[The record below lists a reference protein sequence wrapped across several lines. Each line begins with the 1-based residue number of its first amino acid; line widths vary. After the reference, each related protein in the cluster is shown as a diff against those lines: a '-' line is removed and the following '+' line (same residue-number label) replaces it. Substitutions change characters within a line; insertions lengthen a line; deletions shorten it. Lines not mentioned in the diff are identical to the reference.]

1 MDYAGSCFITGG
13 ANGAGFGQAQVF
25 GRLGCRVFIVDIR
38 AEALDA
44 AVGKLRKEGIDAHG
58 SQLDIMDR
66 KAYARVADEVERT
79 CGEPPRLL
87 FNTAGVSAFGPAE
100 ASTFDAYDWV
110 LGVNLGGV
118 INGMLTF
125 IPRMIKAAKGGHIVS
140 TASLGGFQGLEA
152 ALIYCASKAA
162 VISLMEGYRPA
173 LQKFGIGVSVLCPAN
188 IKSNM
193 ALSADT
199 RLSHLR
205 KTGYLVNDQTK
216 DSLQDI
222 YQFGMDPVD
231 WRNTSRRASTQMICT
246 SSPIPSQSG
255 LEKHFGNHRQFRRWN
270 RIPRE
275 SKRVWR
281 PFKRAQSGQPANV
294 YAKGPMHR
302 FDHAAC
308 RIEHPQSLAGA
319 DR

>member
-1 MDYAGSCFITGG
+1 MDYAGKVAFITGG

-25 GRLGCRVFIVDIR
+25 GRLGCRVFIADIR
-38 AEALDA
+38 ADALDA
-44 AVGKLRKEGIDAHG
+44 AVAKLRNEGIDAHG

-66 KAYARVADEVERT
+66 KAYARVADDVERT
-79 CGEPPRLL
+79 CGEPPQLL

-100 ASTFDAYDWV
+100 ASTFDDYDWV

-152 ALIYCASKAA
+152 ALVYCASKAA

-199 RLSHLR
+199 RPSHLR

-216 DSLQDI
+216 DSLQGI

-231 WRNTSRRASTQMICT
+231 LAQHVKAAIDANDLYI
-246 SSPIPSQSG
+246 IPYPEARSG
-255 LEKHFGNHRQFRRWN
+255 LEKHFGEITAS
-270 RIPRE
+270 IPPVE
-275 SKRVWR
+275 SDPEGVKTRLAALQAW
-281 PFKRAQSGQPANV
+281 AQSEGSRQMFTQ
-294 YAKGPMHR
+294 KGPDAR
-302 FDHAAC
+302 V
-308 RIEHPQSLAGA
+308 
-319 DR
+319 

>member
-1 MDYAGSCFITGG
+1 MDYAGKVAFITGG

-25 GRLGCRVFIVDIR
+25 GRLGCRVFIADIR
-38 AEALDA
+38 ADALDA
-44 AVGKLRKEGIDAHG
+44 AVAKLRKEGIDAHG

-66 KAYARVADEVERT
+66 KAYARVADDVERT
-79 CGEPPRLL
+79 CGEPPQLL

-100 ASTFDAYDWV
+100 ASTFDDYDWV

-199 RLSHLR
+199 RPSHLR
-205 KTGYLVNDQTK
+205 KTGYVVNDQTK
-216 DSLQDI
+216 DSLRDI
-222 YQFGMDPVD
+222 YQFGMDPVE
-231 WRNTSRRASTQMICT
+231 
-246 SSPIPSQSG
+246 SG
-255 LEKHFGNHRQFRRWN
+255 ATRQGGHRC
-270 RIPRE
+270 
-275 SKRVWR
+275 K
-281 PFKRAQSGQPANV
+281 
-294 YAKGPMHR
+294 
-302 FDHAAC
+302 
-308 RIEHPQSLAGA
+308 
-319 DR
+319 